1 MAGLEIGGR
10 AMLKRL
16 KLSNFKV
23 WNELSLPLGRVTGLF
38 GGNSSGKSSILQ
50 FLLMLKQTKN
60 ASDRSVV
67 LHFGNR
73 GSGDFVELGGF
84 RDIVHRNDTS
94 RTIEWALEWGH
105 DRVTIGDP
113 QGSRRET
120 LYDFDSLL
128 TECAVHMYGGDIRP
142 YMLKYVFESGS
153 FSVMADQDSPKYALS
168 GGDYSFLRNPGR
180 PWGLPGPV
188 KTHLF
193 PDQAKTYYQNTGF
206 LSVFET
212 EYERL
217 MDRIHYLGPLREVPR
232 REYFWSGTSPHDTG
246 VRGERTIEAILSA
259 TKKGETRNLA
269 RYKRHKGFQEM
280 IGYWLDQLGLAT
292 EFGVAEIASE
302 SNLYR
307 AAVRKDEAS
316 AEAVLPDVG
325 FGVSQVLPALVLLY
339 YVPRGSIVLMEQ
351 PEIHLHPSAQGGLAD
366 AILSAARARDLQ
378 VIVESHSE
386 HLLRRLQLRVA
397 KEEASSD
404 EVKLYAT
411 NVVDGVGSV
420 SDLDLT
426 PLGEIRNW
434 PKHFFGDEMGEI
446 TAIRQATLVRRLR
459 LA

>member
-1 MAGLEIGGR
+1 
-10 AMLKRL
+10 MLKRL

-153 FSVMADQDSPKYALS
+153 FSVMADQNSPKYALS

-259 TKKGETRNLA
+259 TKK
-269 RYKRHKGFQEM
+269 
-280 IGYWLDQLGLAT
+280 
-292 EFGVAEIASE
+292 

-366 AILSAARARDLQ
+366 AILSAAKARDLQ

-397 KEEASSD
+397 EDEASSD
-404 EVKLYAT
+404 EIKLYAT

-420 SDLDLT
+420 SDLGLT

-446 TAIRQATLVRRLR
+446 TAIRRATLARRLR
-459 LA
+459 LARASLAS